1 MKVVVKEL
9 RPLEVAFIRRTGSY
23 FEPQDHWGKLLN
35 WSIENKLYPPEQ
47 SFIGISLDNPEL
59 VASHMC
65 RHDACVTI
73 LKTLRKNNMR
83 VCNLKV

>member
-1 MKVVVKEL
+1 MKVIIKNL
-9 RPLEVAFIRRTGSY
+9 PSLEVAFIRRTGSY

-35 WSIENKLYPPEQ
+35 WSIENKLYPLEQ

-73 LKTLRKNNMR
+73 PKNF
-83 VCNLKV
+83 